1 MKKNENSI
9 RNKGIL
15 SLVLIILLFVLV
27 RFALLY
33 IGAKLGETRENE
45 LIQLKMSALT
55 DIVSDANA
63 NSTAAAERVSGRLTA
78 ETRLIRAC

>member
-55 DIVSDANA
+55 DIVSDANRQRPG
-63 NSTAAAERVSGRLTA
+63 S
-78 ETRLIRAC
+78 